1 MPNSAVFTN
10 DPRELKVQI
19 FGSSE
24 SNAIQVDSNGKLQ
37 IKSIEDSVNISATD
51 LDIRD
56 LSSSN
61 DSVAVYGSDD
71 GGTTKRI
78 LKTSSTGALYIT
90 SDGTLTV
97 QATDLDIRDLSNSQD
112 SIAIYGN
119 DGTNNKI
126 IKTDSN
132 GKIEISSIQNTVDTN
147 ITNEN
152 LDIRDLSNSQD
163 SIAIYGNDGST
174 NRIIATDSEGIIKV
188 ANTKRIFT
196 STSNTELTT
205 SDSYTYLSFVDVSM
219 YSEYVFY
226 VKNTGTNSADIVIEI
241 SPTDQSSDVIQH
253 IEATI
258 EGGDKTLYMPSKFL
272 KYARLGYKST
282 TSSQSTTLDVYF
294 QARY

>member
-1 MPNSAVFTN
+1 MPNNAVFTN

-19 FGSSE
+19 FGSSA

-56 LSSSN
+56 LNSSN

-97 QATDLDIRDLSNSQD
+97 QANDLDIRNLSENTDNISIYGTDGTNKIQIKTDINGKLEISSIENDVDVNITNTDLDIRNLSYTQD
-112 SIAIYGN
+112 SIVIYGN
-119 DGTNNKI
+119 DGTDNRV
-126 IKTDSN
+126 
-132 GKIEISSIQNTVDTN
+132 IS
-147 ITNEN
+147 
-152 LDIRDLSNSQD
+152 
-163 SIAIYGNDGST
+163 
-174 NRIIATDSEGIIKV
+174 TDSEGVIKV
-188 ANTKRIFT
+188 STVKRGFT
-196 STSNTELTT
+196 STTNTDLTT
-205 SDSYTYLSFVDVSM
+205 SDSYTYLSFIDVSI

-226 VKNTGTNSADIVIEI
+226 VKNTGSNSADIVIEI
-241 SPTDQSSDVIQH
+241 SPTNQASDAIEH
-253 IEATI
+253 IEATLESNGKEI
-258 EGGDKTLYMPSKFL
+258 YAPSKFL
-272 KYARLGYKST
+272 RYIRLGYKST

>member
-19 FGSSE
+19 FGSSS

-37 IKSIEDSVNISATD
+37 IKSIEDNVSINATD

-97 QATDLDIRDLSNSQD
+97 QATDLDIRDISNATD
-112 SIAIYGN
+112 SISIYGT
-119 DGTNNKI
+119 DGTDNKK

-132 GKIEISSIQNTVDTN
+132 GKIEISSIENNVDVN

-152 LDIRDLSNSQD
+152 LDIRDLSYTQD
-163 SIAIYGNDGST
+163 SILIYGNDGT
-174 NRIIATDSEGIIKV
+174 DNRVISTDSDGVLQV
-188 ANTKRIFT
+188 ATVKRGFT

-205 SDSYTYLSFVDVSM
+205 TDSYTYLSFIDVSK

-226 VKNTGTNSADIVIEI
+226 VKNTGSNSASIVIEI
-241 SPTDQSSDVIQH
+241 SPTNQTGDAIQH
-253 IEATI
+253 LEATI
-258 EGGDKTLYMPSKFL
+258 ESGDKEIYVPSKFL
-272 KYARLGYKST
+272 QYVRLGYKSAV
-282 TSSQSTTLDVYF
+282 SEQSTTLDVYF